1 MSEKE
6 ENIGDIAKKLSDRH
20 FQVLAL
26 ALKTAQERVA
36 EDPSAANISAMA
48 AAKRAMDEAMA
59 AAQAPAAEMLPNTQ
73 AVVRYLQQRG
83 YKVKKSKV
91 YADARAGKLP
101 RGSCSVDDADRYAT
115 REDLPRLA
123 EVAAGELD
131 RLARER
137 GEAEY
142 RLLQKKYEKMEFEL
156 QKDKGQYLPRSEF
169 EQELSA
175 RAAVLM
181 HGLRHLAQSRAA
193 ELMEIGKEKGAQAV
207 ADRLQAEIE
216 DLLDDYANRETF
228 QVIVMPEE
236 VK

>member
-1 MSEKE
+1 MTE
-6 ENIGDIAKKLSDRH
+6 ESTTFKNTLEVLGHLKRAGFKIAKSKL
-20 FQVLAL
+20 
-26 ALKTAQERVA
+26 
-36 EDPSAANISAMA
+36 
-48 AAKRAMDEAMA
+48 
-59 AAQAPAAEMLPNTQ
+59 
-73 AVVRYLQQRG
+73 
-83 YKVKKSKV
+83 
-91 YADARAGKLP
+91 YADAKVGLLPAGPCTLED
-101 RGSCSVDDADRYAT
+101 VERYA
-115 REDLPRLA
+115 RRVRLKRLA
-123 EVAAGELD
+123 EVAGGELD